1 MKRIILG
8 LCLAAVIGAGL
19 FLVITRPTR
28 VDPAAIAGL
37 TGDATRG
44 EQVFWAGGCA
54 ACHAADKASGD
65 ARLVLSGGKRF
76 ATDFGTF
83 IAPNISPDPTH
94 GIGGWTTHDLANA
107 MLHGTSPKG
116 EHYYPA
122 FPYASYVRVSLQ
134 DVTDLKAFI
143 DTLPPS
149 DRSNEPHDV
158 GFPFNIR
165 LALGGWKFLF
175 LNDIPAIPA
184 ADLTPAELR
193 GQYLVEGLGHCG
205 ECHTPRNALGGRVM
219 SRWLAGGPNPDGEGK
234 IPNITPSKLAWSE
247 ADIAEYL
254 SSGFTP
260 EFDSVGGSMA
270 EVVTNMAHLP
280 AEDRTAIAAYLKK
293 VPASE

>member
-107 MLHGTSPKG
+107 MLHGTSPKS

-293 VPASE
+293 VPKSE